1 MYFDAAVA
9 ASLWLMLSC
18 ILSAVWRDKVQILAD
33 KTVADIVRLVE
44 LDARPFTLNE
54 STLNK
59 LRLKFL
65 THLKNKRAPKLVPST
80 SGSESAAL
88 AALAALGYTGIVAA
102 DLKKLRPVDPFETE
116 LEVMAETRA
125 YFQIAYTV
133 SSDRP
138 RRPLP
143 ALC

>member
-1 MYFDAAVA
+1 M
-9 ASLWLMLSC
+9 LMMLSPD
-18 ILSAVWRDKVQILAD
+18 SAVWRDKVQILAE

-54 STLNK
+54 FTLDQ

-65 THLKNKRAPKLVPST
+65 THLKDKRAPKLVPST
-80 SGSESAAL
+80 TGGSSGNSESAAL

-125 YFQIAYTV
+125 YFQIAYKV
-133 SSDRP
+133 SSG
-138 RRPLP
+138 
-143 ALC
+143 